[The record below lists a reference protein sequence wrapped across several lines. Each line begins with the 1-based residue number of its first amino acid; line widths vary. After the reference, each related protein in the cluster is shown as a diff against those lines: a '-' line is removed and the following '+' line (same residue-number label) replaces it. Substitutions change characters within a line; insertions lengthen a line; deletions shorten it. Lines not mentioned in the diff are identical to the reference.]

1 MVASYLSS
9 LLLLL
14 LQLGLEFVEL
24 FLGARGEGGGGL
36 VSFGVLGWGVEGLE
50 VGEEGKKGRGKGVRR
65 KLGDWGKERKEKIG
79 GTNLHFGGFALF
91 VDGLDLF
98 LDAVSVNP
106 GG

>member
-1 MVASYLSS
+1 MASYLSS

-50 VGEEGKKGRGKGVRR
+50 VGEEGKKGRGTGGRKGRK
-65 KLGDWGKERKEKIG
+65 KLGGRTSI
-79 GTNLHFGGFALF
+79 L
-91 VDGLDLF
+91 
-98 LDAVSVNP
+98 AVSLFSLMAWICFSMRFL
-106 GG
+106 